1 MHFKTWFLLGLV
13 FVAGA
18 VALAPTISLIGL
30 DALPGD
36 FVINQGN
43 LHMTVPVAYSLCA
56 SFSMGLLYLYFR
68 R

>member
-1 MHFKTWFLLGLV
+1 MKKWFLAGLV
-13 FVAGA
+13 LVVGA
-18 VALAPTISLIGL
+18 AALAPTISLIGL
-30 DALPGD
+30 DRLPGD

-56 SFSMGLLYLYFR
+56 SFSMGLLYFYFR